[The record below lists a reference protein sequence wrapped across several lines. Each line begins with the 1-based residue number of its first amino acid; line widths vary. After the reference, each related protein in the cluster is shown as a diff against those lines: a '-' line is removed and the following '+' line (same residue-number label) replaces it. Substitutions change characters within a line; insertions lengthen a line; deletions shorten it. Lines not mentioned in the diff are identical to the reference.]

1 MNKEDLKIGDVISL
15 VYGGAA
21 IVKEI
26 CEDIRGYDDYV
37 VKDNKGHIIR
47 PHDITGVIDPNARGG
62 YNSPM

>member
-26 CEDIRGYDDYV
+26 CEDIRG
-37 VKDNKGHIIR
+37 
-47 PHDITGVIDPNARGG
+47 
-62 YNSPM
+62 